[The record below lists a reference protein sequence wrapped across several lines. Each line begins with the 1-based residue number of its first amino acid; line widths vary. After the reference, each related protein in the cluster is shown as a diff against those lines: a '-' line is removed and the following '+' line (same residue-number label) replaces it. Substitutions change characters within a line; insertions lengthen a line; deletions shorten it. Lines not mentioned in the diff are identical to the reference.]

1 MADSFGAAV
10 PSLPWRFSTH
20 TLDVEQAS
28 EQGGET
34 YYPLRMRV
42 LGRGEQFGMS
52 IEAMQLGAILVG
64 DCRFDADI
72 RMDFAELR
80 RFYHLNIPLTG
91 QLSSKNL
98 GNDIEATPQ
107 RAVLYGPTGDVQLS
121 HWSARSRIL
130 CIKIRRDAL
139 ESELERL
146 LQRPIRGPI
155 PLAPSMDLTRG
166 YGRVVRDL
174 ACLLAGQIGEPEPLA
189 RQEIIGE
196 PLWHS
201 MLAHLLAAADHRD
214 HEELLRPGPPCRP
227 PAVARVVEAMRA
239 APEYPF
245 TAADL
250 AETAGVSI
258 RTLQAAFRT
267 HLDCSPIAYLRELRL
282 ERAHAE
288 LAASDPA
295 HTSVADIAYRWGFTH
310 LSRFAHA
317 YGRRYG
323 VLPSETLR
331 KSAVGRANRIV
342 LTKG

>member
-1 MADSFGAAV
+1 
-10 PSLPWRFSTH
+10 
-20 TLDVEQAS
+20 
-28 EQGGET
+28 
-34 YYPLRMRV
+34 
-42 LGRGEQFGMS
+42 MS
-52 IEAMQLGAILVG
+52 IDAMQLGAILVG

-80 RFYHLNIPLTG
+80 HFYHVNIPLSG
-91 QLSSKNL
+91 SLISKNL
-98 GNDIEATPQ
+98 GHEVEAIPQ

-121 HWSARSRIL
+121 HWSAHSRIL

-139 ESELERL
+139 ESELQRL
-146 LQRPIRGPI
+146 LQRPIRGPLR
-155 PLAPSMDLTRG
+155 LAPSMDLTSG

-174 ACLLAGQIGEPEPLA
+174 ARLLAGQIGEPEPLT

-201 MLAHLLAAADHRD
+201 MLTHLLAAADHQH

-227 PAVARVVEAMRA
+227 PAIARVIDAMHA
-239 APEYPF
+239 TPQYPF

-267 HLDCSPIAYLRELRL
+267 HLDCSPMEYLRNLRL

-288 LAASDPA
+288 LAAADPA
-295 HTSVADIAYRWGFTH
+295 YTSVTDIAYRWGFTH
-310 LSRFAHA
+310 TSRFARA
-317 YGRRYG
+317 YRLRYDT
-323 VLPSETLR
+323 LPSDTLR
-331 KSAVGRANRIV
+331 KSAAARANRIAMGTARA
-342 LTKG
+342 LIFDNGGLNGIAE